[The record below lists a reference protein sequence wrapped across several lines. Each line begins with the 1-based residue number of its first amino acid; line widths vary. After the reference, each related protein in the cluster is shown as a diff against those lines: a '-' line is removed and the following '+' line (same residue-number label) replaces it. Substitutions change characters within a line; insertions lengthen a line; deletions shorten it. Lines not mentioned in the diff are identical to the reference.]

1 MHLEPR
7 WRSAASDRAALALA
21 ALLGLI
27 ALGAFVRILGID
39 FGRPFAYHPD
49 ENVIVGA
56 AMRMVHDRDWNPHNF
71 LYSSLLP
78 DIQAVVT
85 AIVRQTGGA
94 TLETD
99 QGWLFA
105 NEALPQ
111 QFRYF
116 LAGRAV
122 VVGMGVLTIPV
133 TFLIAQRWGGWVAG
147 LIAAAIVAVAPLHVT
162 NSRYMTTDVPVA
174 LFCAL
179 TLLAVVEAE
188 RRGGDRWW
196 VLAGVL
202 AGLAVSTKWNGAIV
216 LVVPAVAYLSTAATL
231 REIGPLLRRRTPY
244 LMAAAALIA
253 LVATTPAIILDAG
266 TVADFLALQAQLYGR
281 GRGNEQSAGI
291 LFNTRSL
298 VAGMGPVTTIL
309 GVVGCVAIVAGRHRR
324 ELALPAFVV
333 LYFIIAS
340 IPATHFER
348 NLVPLIPYL
357 AVAAGLL
364 VVRTVAWLGGIRPV
378 LRRVSNAGL
387 AAGLMLIVLVAGL
400 VPDAVL
406 AYQEGSRLERPDT
419 RTLALDWILAN
430 VPRNT
435 VVARERYTP
444 QLTSARY
451 RLRDHEFLWQR
462 DWRWY
467 EEQGVRYLITSS
479 TTYGQFYRN
488 ARDPVHDAFYTQLFE
503 LPEVFRAD
511 PGPDTPGP
519 TIRIL
524 ALPSPLPFAD

>member
-1 MHLEPR
+1 M
-7 WRSAASDRAALALA
+7 
-21 ALLGLI
+21 
-27 ALGAFVRILGID
+27 
-39 FGRPFAYHPD
+39 
-49 ENVIVGA
+49 
-56 AMRMVHDRDWNPHNF
+56 
-71 LYSSLLP
+71 
-78 DIQAVVT
+78 
-85 AIVRQTGGA
+85 
-94 TLETD
+94 
-99 QGWLFA
+99 
-105 NEALPQ
+105 
-111 QFRYF
+111 
-116 LAGRAV
+116 
-122 VVGMGVLTIPV
+122 
-133 TFLIAQRWGGWVAG
+133 
-147 LIAAAIVAVAPLHVT
+147 
-162 NSRYMTTDVPVA
+162 
-174 LFCAL
+174 
-179 TLLAVVEAE
+179 
-188 RRGGDRWW
+188 
-196 VLAGVL
+196 
-202 AGLAVSTKWNGAIV
+202 

-291 LFNTRSL
+291 LFNARSL

-324 ELALPAFVV
+324 ELSPCRPSSSCTSSSRRSRRP
-333 LYFIIAS
+333 IS
-340 IPATHFER
+340 SATWCPSSRIWRWPPGCSSSARSHGS
-348 NLVPLIPYL
+348 
-357 AVAAGLL
+357 AGS
-364 VVRTVAWLGGIRPV
+364 AV

-387 AAGLMLIVLVAGL
+387 AAGLLMLIVLVEGL

-467 EEQGVRYLITSS
+467 EEQGVRYLITGG

-488 ARDPVHDAFYTQLFE
+488 AR
-503 LPEVFRAD
+503 
-511 PGPDTPGP
+511 PGAQTPFTPSCSSCRRSSGP
-519 TIRIL
+519 TPVRTRPVR
-524 ALPSPLPFAD
+524 PSASSRCRRDCRSRTDGFLEPRASRLRPPPDPE